1 MIIYPPLASKRS
13 TWWLTGW
20 ATQQTRI
27 SPVSRHAIVSARR
40 EHNIDIATCE
50 ENSIVIA
57 TEFFNMANLLSM
69 QGFNFLIY

>member
-27 SPVSRHAIVSARR
+27 SPVSRHARR

-57 TEFFNMANLLSM
+57 TEFFNVANLLSM